1 MGQTRRA
8 IGSTRKLASGRY
20 QVRYT
25 DPFGTR
31 RTGGTFATKVL
42 AEQELGR
49 VIRAIEGGTWTPSG
63 GVIEGITSTK
73 VTLRD
78 IADKWRGTRV
88 NKRGMPLSPTTLDEY
103 ERLVNSTLSEFSD
116 RPLRGVTAA
125 QVETWWTGEHRR
137 APNQASKAYKH
148 LNQLCEY
155 AIRQG
160 VIQMNPCQIEGAS
173 NYQPA
178 ALPDVPTLEQV
189 RIMTDEAEFPWK
201 AFYALAAWGG
211 FRKGELLE
219 LRRKDIQS
227 ATYEGEEWWT
237 VAVRRTVIYQGTQ
250 VTVKEPKTVGSIR
263 DVVLPHFA
271 SEPLLEH
278 LKGMPLGAE
287 QLIFPHLKDPS
298 RHQGEFEMRPTWR
311 HIQEASG
318 FKGRFHSLRAFASTQ
333 YGLLG
338 ATTVELMD
346 RLGHRDIK
354 TAMRYQRTT
363 GRDRTLLRALKG

>member
-1 MGQTRRA
+1 MGQVRRA

-49 VIRAIEGGTWTPSG
+49 VVRAIEGGTWTPNG
-63 GVIEGITSTK
+63 GVIEGVSSNK

-78 IADKWRGTRV
+78 ISDKWRGTRV
-88 NKRGMPLSPTTLDEY
+88 SKRGMPLSPTTLDEY
-103 ERLVNSTLSEFSD
+103 ARLVDSTMREFAD
-116 RPLRGVTAA
+116 RPLRGITAA

-160 VIQMNPCQIEGAS
+160 VIQLNPCQIDGAS

-178 ALPDVPTLEQV
+178 ALPDVPSYAQV
-189 RIMTDEAEFPWK
+189 QIMLNEAEFPWT

-219 LRRKDIQS
+219 LRRKDIEIAS
-227 ATYEGEEWWT
+227 YDGEQLWT
-237 VAVRRTVIYQGTQ
+237 VAVRRTVIYQGTK

-263 DVVLPHFA
+263 DVVLP
-271 SEPLLEH
+271 PLVTETLQAH

-287 QLIFPHLKDPS
+287 QLVFPHLKDPS
-298 RHQGEFEMRPTWR
+298 RHQGEFEMRHTWR
-311 HIQEASG
+311 HLQEVSG

-346 RLGHRDIK
+346 RLGHRDVK

-363 GRDRTLLRALKG
+363 GRDVALLKTLKG